1 MRKKI
6 VVIGMLCLIALV
18 GAGVV
23 GHNKCKTTYM
33 NQGRAEGYL
42 QGYVDATYETSTRIA
57 LHQQFGVLF
66 SPVRIPSIILD
77 ALKRSATLKD
87 FQANM
92 SLLDSLN
99 FGLLEVPAA
108 NPPQKDPTEKSI

>member
-6 VVIGMLCLIALV
+6 VVIVMPCLIALAC
-18 GAGVV
+18 AGVF
-23 GHNKCKTTYM
+23 GYNKCKTIYT

-42 QGYVDATYETSTRIA
+42 QGYVDATYETATRIA
-57 LHQQFGVLF
+57 LHQQFGVIF
-66 SPVRIPSIILD
+66 SPARIPSIILD
-77 ALKRSATLKD
+77 ALKRSATLND

-108 NPPQKDPTEKSI
+108 NPPQKDPSEKSI